1 MVLTAAAALASPC
14 LADVIEI
21 GGDGAAVTYRRP
33 AVFTDAGVNMIGA
46 PAVSSAPRTTVVDIR
61 QVITEAAERHRLNPD
76 LVTEVAWRK
85 PDSRQAAVSNR
96 DAVGVMQLTAGTA
109 RDLGV
114 DRYDVRQNI
123 HGGAA
128 YLRSML
134 DRYGGDLRLALAAY
148 NAGPGAVDRYRG
160 VPPYAETNAYVTSIL
175 SRLSQRALLSASPI
189 IIAGQ

>member
-33 AVFTDAGVNMIGA
+33 ALFTDAGVKAIGA
-46 PAVSSAPRTTVVDIR
+46 PAIAPGATVVNIR
-61 QVITEAAERHRLNPD
+61 QVIAEAAERHRLNPD
-76 LVTEVAWRK
+76 LVTEVAWRE
-85 PDSRQAAVSNR
+85 SGFRQTAVSNR
-96 DAVGVMQLTAGTA
+96 GAVGVMQLTAGTA
-109 RDLGV
+109 RVLGV

-160 VPPYAETNAYVTSIL
+160 VPPYAETNAYVASIL
-175 SRLSQRALLSASPI
+175 SRLSQHALLGAAPVT
-189 IIAGQ
+189 AGQ